1 MEAVAQGIEN
11 AVEPVVQGVANSM
24 ESVAQGYATLY
35 MHYSIVYQGL

>member
-35 MHYSIVYQGL
+35 MHYSIVYQGF